1 MIRRWYLAGAI
12 LLAVVCVLCIG
23 LLIMPETKSISPAES
38 RIAAE
43 LSAGTANQIEGSD
56 KDNSRKTGSEADTEG
71 KRANGIREAEGEAEP
86 NAAEGSGGEAGTYTS
101 PVDFEALWEV
111 NPDIYAWLYIP
122 GTEINYPL
130 LQREG
135 DGAYYLNHNSECAE
149 DKNGALFTESQYNN
163 RDFNDPAT
171 AVYGHHMRSGAMFG
185 RLQARYSE
193 EGGLER
199 YRDIL
204 VYLPDQEQHYEA
216 FAALPFENDHILYYY
231 DFKQTDDFQ
240 AFLNRVNSVRRI
252 GASISQ
258 EIQVTT
264 EDQILILSTCLS
276 GNNQKRY
283 LVLARRT
290 EDKN

>member
-1 MIRRWYLAGAI
+1 MTEGNGEMMRRWYLAGAI
-12 LLAVVCVLCIG
+12 LLAAVCVLCVG
-23 LLIMPETKSISPAES
+23 LLTVPETESVSPAES

-43 LSAGTANQIEGSD
+43 LAGTANQIEGSD
-56 KDNSRKTGSEADTEG
+56 KEKFQKTGSEADTE
-71 KRANGIREAEGEAEP
+71 A
-86 NAAEGSGGEAGTYTS
+86 YTS

-185 RLQARYSE
+185 RLQACYSE

-204 VYLPDQEQHYEA
+204 VYLPDQEQHYEV

-231 DFKQTDDFQ
+231 DFKQASDFQ
-240 AFLNRVNSVRRI
+240 AFLNRVNSVRRV
-252 GASISQ
+252 GASVSQ

-264 EDQILILSTCLS
+264 EDQLLILSTCLS
-276 GNNQKRY
+276 GNNKKRY
-283 LVLARRT
+283 LVLARRAD
-290 EDKN
+290 DKN